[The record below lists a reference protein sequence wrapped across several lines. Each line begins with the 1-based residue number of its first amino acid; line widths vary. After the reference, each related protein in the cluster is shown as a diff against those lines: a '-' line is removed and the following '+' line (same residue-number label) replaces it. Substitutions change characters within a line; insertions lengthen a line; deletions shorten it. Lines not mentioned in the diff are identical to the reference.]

1 MASWIWLALATAGLV
16 FELRRRRGERHA
28 RRALLHA
35 VQMEPGC
42 LIMVADLRRRLI
54 VAVNHNFADAL
65 GYTPAQMAG
74 RSYLDFVHADD
85 LVRVDAASDEQPLA
99 DEGGTMIT
107 RYVHRDG
114 RTVVFR
120 WTDEGYHTGAYYGF
134 SVAHQM
140 KDAA

>member
-1 MASWIWLALATAGLV
+1 MDSWVWLALATAGLV

-28 RRALLHA
+28 RRALLCA
-35 VQMEPGC
+35 VQVHPDR

-74 RSYLDFVHADD
+74 RSYLDYLHPDEHAAVQATSDAGLHGETGAG
-85 LVRVDAASDEQPLA
+85 LV
-99 DEGGTMIT
+99 TTYM
-107 RYVHRDG
+107 HRDG
-114 RTVVFR
+114 RPVVMR
-120 WTDEGYHTGAYYGF
+120 WTDEGYHTSAYYGF